1 MTRYNDIL
9 SVHILNMTKATYA
22 PHDTGTD
29 DTENDAG
36 LVAGLYRSGR
46 AARLAGLSVET
57 LRVWERRY
65 GVSTPQRSARGQ
77 RLYSGEQ
84 VYRLGLIRQLVEQGH
99 PISAVAGLTVE
110 RLQKLAAPIVS
121 LGNPRQGPIRVV
133 LVGDGLARRV
143 ATGGLANLALDVVSV
158 GTRLGAGSEAL
169 RNVNADVLVI
179 DAPELDDG
187 LVSLIT
193 EMRQVTGI
201 AAVVVVYRFCA
212 ASILRSLR
220 AQGYLVARMPAD
232 LTEIV
237 LLCDTALA
245 AQSAQSKD
253 SRRVDA
259 APWPN
264 ISVLPRRLDDE
275 ALATLV
281 TAANSVAC
289 ECPRH
294 LAEILLMLTSFER
307 YSQQC
312 SARNPDD
319 ALVHDSLTLAVS
331 QARGLLESAM
341 ERLALAEGLPLPAG
355 LQQ

>member
-1 MTRYNDIL
+1 
-9 SVHILNMTKATYA
+9 MTKAI
-22 PHDTGTD
+22 DVLRRSKTD
-29 DTENDAG
+29 EMEMDEIESG
-36 LVAGLYRSGR
+36 VALETGLYRSGR

-65 GVSTPQRSARGQ
+65 GVSAPQRSAHGQ

-99 PISAVAGLTVE
+99 PISAVAGLTVD
-110 RLQKLAAPIVS
+110 RLQKLAEPLVS
-121 LGNPRQGPIRVV
+121 LGNARKGPIRVV
-133 LVGDGLARRV
+133 LVGEGLVRRV
-143 ATGGLANLALDVVSV
+143 TNGGLANLALDVVNV
-158 GTRLGAGSEAL
+158 GARLDAVSETL

-179 DAPELDDG
+179 EAPELNEDA
-187 LVSLIT
+187 VSLII
-193 EMRQVTGI
+193 EMRQVTGV

-212 ASILRSLR
+212 APTLRSLR

-245 AQSAQSKD
+245 AQSGH

-264 ISVLPRRLDDE
+264 ISVLPRRLDDQ

-281 TAANSVAC
+281 AAANSVAC

-294 LAEILLMLTSFER
+294 LAEILLMLNSFER

-312 SARNPDD
+312 SALSPDD

-355 LQQ
+355 LQR